1 MTDEQMN
8 KINAIMYGLTLCYDK
23 GLTGNKAET
32 LAYLA
37 GIQDIMSTLGY
48 TWNGI
53 RFVEVVVHYLHW
65 QSSGKSKNKGAQN
78 GHV

>member
-23 GLTGNKAET
+23 GLMENKADT

-37 GIQDIMSTLGY
+37 GIKGIMSILGY

-53 RFVEVVVHYLHW
+53 RFEEVE
-65 QSSGKSKNKGAQN
+65 K
-78 GHV
+78 